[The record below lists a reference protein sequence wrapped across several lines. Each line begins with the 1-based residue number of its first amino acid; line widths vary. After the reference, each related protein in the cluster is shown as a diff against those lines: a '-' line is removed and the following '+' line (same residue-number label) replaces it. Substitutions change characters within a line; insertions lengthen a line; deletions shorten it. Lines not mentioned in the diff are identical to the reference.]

1 MRNSSEVVD
10 CLNNLREKQKVSI
23 SELARRV
30 NMSKSTVS
38 LYFKK
43 KREFPVNRLDEF
55 ATALH
60 TTPENVLGVIDNK
73 TEKRPT
79 NIIYPLGDN
88 FQRISIPLIGE
99 IACGD
104 PITAEENIEGYVEE
118 IFEKPVPKGNLFAL
132 RCKGKSM
139 EPTIHDGSIVT
150 IREQPTVEDGEIAA
164 VLVDGDNEAT
174 LKRVKHQGNLIMLMP
189 DNKEFDPIILDKDNW
204 VELLVRLFTFHG
216 VLNNNLRPNTDR
228 R

>member
-10 CLNNLREKQKVSI
+10 YLNNLREEQKVSI

-60 TTPENVLGVIDNK
+60 TTPENVLGVTDNK
-73 TEKRPT
+73 VEKRPT
-79 NIIYPLGDN
+79 NIIYPLGDK

-164 VLVDGDNEAT
+164 VLFDGDNEAT

-189 DNKEFDPIILDKDNW
+189 DNKEFDPIILDKDNPGRIVGKAVHVSW
-204 VELLVRLFTFHG
+204 SIK
-216 VLNNNLRPNTDR
+216 
-228 R
+228 

>member
-1 MRNSSEVVD
+1 MKEALANSGLS
-10 CLNNLREKQKVSI
+10 QA
-23 SELARRV
+23 ELARRANIGRNSISDYLKGKYEAKQDKLHSLARV
-30 NMSKSTVS
+30 LNVDEGWLMGYDISQERNSNSKV
-38 LYFKK
+38 
-43 KREFPVNRLDEF
+43 
-55 ATALH
+55 
-60 TTPENVLGVIDNK
+60 
-73 TEKRPT
+73 PT
-79 NIIYPLGDN
+79 NIIYPLGDK
-88 FQRISIPLIGE
+88 FQRVSIPLIGE

-189 DNKEFDPIILDKDNW
+189 DNKEFDPIILDKDNPGRIVGKAVHVSW
-204 VELLVRLFTFHG
+204 SIK
-216 VLNNNLRPNTDR
+216 
-228 R
+228 

>member
-1 MRNSSEVVD
+1 M
-10 CLNNLREKQKVSI
+10 LLIIKQK
-23 SELARRV
+23 
-30 NMSKSTVS
+30 
-38 LYFKK
+38 
-43 KREFPVNRLDEF
+43 
-55 ATALH
+55 
-60 TTPENVLGVIDNK
+60 
-73 TEKRPT
+73 KRPT

-139 EPTIHDGSIVT
+139 EPTIHDGSIAT

-189 DNKEFDPIILDKDNW
+189 DNKEFDPIILDKDNPGRIVGKAVHVSW
-204 VELLVRLFTFHG
+204 SIK
-216 VLNNNLRPNTDR
+216 
-228 R
+228 